1 MCSTVFKLQ
10 GLHISSYRGV
20 MKFNLALALKMPI
33 LVHLASSLSLKI
45 QVLSTLAEET
55 GLHRYFGP
63 M

>member
-1 MCSTVFKLQ
+1 
-10 GLHISSYRGV
+10 